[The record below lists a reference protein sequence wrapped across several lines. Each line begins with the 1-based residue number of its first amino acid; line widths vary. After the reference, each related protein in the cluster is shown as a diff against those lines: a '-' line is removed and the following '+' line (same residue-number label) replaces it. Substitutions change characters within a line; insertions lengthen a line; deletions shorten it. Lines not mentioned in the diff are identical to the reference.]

1 MVTTKAESE
10 DFSMYETTTNEEL
23 VRIIRETDSEDA
35 LAVLLRNIAPITMHE
50 AEKYRGR
57 MATYQTEDFLQE
69 GTIVA
74 WQIIERGTFRTG
86 NFCAYFGSAVKKR
99 FANIYRDY
107 TLRNLICIEQRVDC
121 YGNLTSILAV
131 SDYAKAY
138 REKHRRHCRESYARK
153 KEKEAE
159 ARRAAGIPDPELKP
173 VLSEEEKLEQRRTRA
188 LAYYHEHKDDL
199 NARRKAKRDALKLMA
214 AV

>member
-1 MVTTKAESE
+1 
-10 DFSMYETTTNEEL
+10 
-23 VRIIRETDSEDA
+23 
-35 LAVLLRNIAPITMHE
+35 
-50 AEKYRGR
+50 
-57 MATYQTEDFLQE
+57 MA
-69 GTIVA
+69 G
-74 WQIIERGTFRTG
+74 
-86 NFCAYFGSAVKKR
+86 

>member
-1 MVTTKAESE
+1 MSRPSWLSTAVSVTKIQAE
-10 DFSMYETTTNEEL
+10 
-23 VRIIRETDSEDA
+23 
-35 LAVLLRNIAPITMHE
+35 
-50 AEKYRGR
+50 
-57 MATYQTEDFLQE
+57 
-69 GTIVA
+69 
-74 WQIIERGTFRTG
+74 
-86 NFCAYFGSAVKKR
+86 
-99 FANIYRDY
+99 
-107 TLRNLICIEQRVDC
+107 

-173 VLSEEEKLEQRRTRA
+173 VLSEEEKQEQRRTRA
-188 LAYYHEHKDDL
+188 LAYYHEHKDEL